1 MITERDKRI
10 MEEVLAYQELFA
22 YKKDRPTMDEFHAL
36 TADGWDP
43 LDWVNYI
50 RRQRMEAR
58 MDAAQARDKGRLFFR
73 LAVAGIVL
81 AALASGMLV
90 VTLMG

>member
-1 MITERDKRI
+1 

-43 LDWVNYI
+43 RDWVNYI

-58 MDAAQARDKGRLFFR
+58 MDAEQARDEGRLFFR
-73 LAVAGIVL
+73 LAVFNLLL
-81 AALASGMLV
+81 AMAAAGMLV
-90 VTLMG
+90 AVLMG